1 MPMVTAGKGFQLGL
15 KPQHTLEKFTA
26 AAAST
31 ILSDAFFNVYDK
43 TAPGISND
51 KP

>member
-1 MPMVTAGKGFQLGL
+1 MKGFQLGL
-15 KPQHTLEKFTA
+15 KPQRTLEEFTA

-31 ILSDAFFNVYDK
+31 ILSDAFFNVYE
-43 TAPGISND
+43 TTGPGMGDD